1 VPLKIRTFR
10 GGDLDQ
16 VMAIENVSF
25 PDPYNRLTF
34 RLLRRWVKEGF
45 IVAEDGGI
53 VGYAI
58 AETQG
63 TRGHIISIA
72 VSPKSRRSGVGA
84 ALLQE
89 LLRRMGPNV
98 ESLFLEVRAG
108 NRAAIQMYEKFS
120 FRKTGDVRSRYYPD
134 GEDAIIM
141 ARELTRPEPV

>member
-1 VPLKIRTFR
+1 VQLKIRTFR
-10 GGDLDQ
+10 SGDLDQ
-16 VMAIENVSF
+16 VMAIENDSF

-45 IVAEDGGI
+45 IVAEDDGI

-58 AETQG
+58 GETQG
-63 TRGHIISIA
+63 VRGHIISIA

-89 LLRRMGPNV
+89 LIRRMGPNV
-98 ESLFLEVRAG
+98 QSLFLEVRAG
-108 NRAAIQMYEKFS
+108 NGAAIRMYEKFS
-120 FRKTGDVRSRYYPD
+120 FSKTGEVRSRYYPD

-141 ARELTRPEPV
+141 ARDLARHGSI